1 MKHLF
6 VLLCVKLKHLF
17 RCPVTIGNKTGNGF
31 INLLMLKH
39 KNLTLKSPKIHVST
53 SDHKW
58 LQLSLKEWFKNRSR
72 TKTKNK
78 ATSCIIPINHW
89 KMPTIFSDSSLWICC
104 WYIIHRMSRFSSQS
118 HWASSTISSI
128 MKTHVFSDFMCRCV
142 CVYSIDTWAHSLQTE
157 QELSLSLSFIRITPQ
172 KLKLKLTQHKTGH
185 GGAGVAVCGCTVIIA

>member
-31 INLLMLKH
+31 INLLMLRH

-142 CVYSIDTWAHSLQTE
+142 LV
-157 QELSLSLSFIRITPQ
+157 
-172 KLKLKLTQHKTGH
+172 
-185 GGAGVAVCGCTVIIA
+185 CTVLTPGRIAYKQNRNSRCHSVLSELHHKSWNWSWHNTKLDTEGQGWRSVAAQW